1 MTALFLPSPPVSSF
15 GIGPVTI
22 HYYALCILAGI
33 FLAWWL
39 GQRRLRARGAEPG
52 EFDSMMGWAVAAGI
66 VGARAYHVVTDHQ
79 LYFGPGRHP
88 ADVLRI
94 WNGGLGIWG
103 AVITGGL
110 AVWVWCRAHRVRFGA
125 VADAVAPAL
134 LLAQGVGRLGNWFNQ
149 ELFGRPSTLPWALEI
164 DPAHRPS
171 GYGQYATFHPTF
183 AYELIWD
190 IGGALLLLWA
200 SGRFRLGRGKTFT
213 AYVAY
218 YCLGRFFIE
227 ALRIDPVNRIGGMRF
242 NNWTSAL
249 GFVLAVGLLC
259 WQLKR
264 RPGCGPRLDEARD
277 GGGRTGSCP
286 GGGAVETTGAQVRG
300 RGPGG
305 AAAAKGPGSSA
316 ADARPDPDEG
326 TTSRS

>member
-242 NNWTSAL
+242 NN
-249 GFVLAVGLLC
+249 
-259 WQLKR
+259 
-264 RPGCGPRLDEARD
+264 
-277 GGGRTGSCP
+277 
-286 GGGAVETTGAQVRG
+286 
-300 RGPGG
+300 
-305 AAAAKGPGSSA
+305 
-316 ADARPDPDEG
+316 
-326 TTSRS
+326 

>member
-1 MTALFLPSPPVSSF
+1 MTTLFLPSPPTSSF
-15 GIGPVTI
+15 SMGPVTI
-22 HYYALCILAGI
+22 HFYALCILAGI

-39 GQRRLRARGAEPG
+39 GQRRLRERGAEPG
-52 EFDSMMGWAVAAGI
+52 RFDSMMGWAVVSGI
-66 VGARAYHVVTDHQ
+66 VGARVYHVITDHQ
-79 LYFGPGRHP
+79 LYFGPGRDP
-88 ADVLRI
+88 ADALKI

-103 AVITGGL
+103 AVIGGGL
-110 AVWVWCRAHRVRFGA
+110 AVWVWCRVHRVRFGA
-125 VADAVAPAL
+125 AADAVAPAL

-183 AYELIWD
+183 AYELVWD
-190 IGGALLLLWA
+190 VAGGLLLLWA

-227 ALRIDPVNRIGGMRF
+227 ALRIDPANRIGGLRL

-249 GFVLAVGLLC
+249 GFALAVALLC

-264 RPGCGPRLDEARD
+264 RPGCGPRLDGAQDAGERMASCSAD
-277 GGGRTGSCP
+277 GTTG
-286 GGGAVETTGAQVRG
+286 TTGAPVRVREPG
-300 RGPGG
+300 GSVPAEGPGRNAAG
-305 AAAAKGPGSSA
+305 AQ
-316 ADARPDPDEG
+316 PDPDEG
-326 TTSRS
+326 TTGRS